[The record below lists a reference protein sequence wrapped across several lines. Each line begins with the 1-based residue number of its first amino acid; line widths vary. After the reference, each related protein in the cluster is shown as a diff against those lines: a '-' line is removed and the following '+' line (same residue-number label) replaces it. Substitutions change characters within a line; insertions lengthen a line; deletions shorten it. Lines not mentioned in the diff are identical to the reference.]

1 MHWLTHLVTC
11 HHSLELNG
19 RSIRCREDRNPDA
32 DGGDDDED
40 MGESAH
46 ARPSTAPQ
54 RPRGPPRGSKG
65 EGGPKVTEPT
75 KVFVTSL
82 TWDTTEDDLEAYF
95 STVGAVV
102 GTEILASRKGRSMG
116 SGVVEF
122 ADAASV
128 PLAIAKLSNTDLKG
142 KK

>member
-1 MHWLTHLVTC
+1 
-11 HHSLELNG
+11 
-19 RSIRCREDRNPDA
+19 
-32 DGGDDDED
+32 
-40 MGESAH
+40 MGETVPV
-46 ARPSTAPQ
+46 RPATTPT
-54 RPRGPPRGSKG
+54 RTRGPPRGAKV

-82 TWDTTEDDLEAYF
+82 TWDTTEDDLEGYF
-95 STVGAVV
+95 STVGAVL

-142 KK
+142 KNQFILCVN

>member
-1 MHWLTHLVTC
+1 MFSYISSFLF
-11 HHSLELNG
+11 HSIISCIELNG

-32 DGGDDDED
+32 DGGDDDDEVGD
-40 MGESAH
+40 TTPA
-46 ARPSTAPQ
+46 ATTPTRT
-54 RPRGPPRGSKG
+54 RGPPRGAKVEG
-65 EGGPKVTEPT
+65 EGPKITEPT

-82 TWDTTEDDLEAYF
+82 TWDTTEDDLEGYF

-128 PLAIAKLSNTDLKG
+128 PLAVAKLSKTDLKG
-142 KK
+142 